1 MRCRQ
6 DCLKV
11 TGYLG
16 GAVAAVVRAYYDVD
30 KVLGIVLR
38 ADAVD
43 ELAYDGLLVSRGD
56 EHRNALAAAFE
67 IRIFPLSQEPD
78 GYVCELIR
86 IAQKKYAHYY
96 KVDLFDSAHAL
107 TSNSF
112 VILSCPEGA
121 ESNS

>member
-1 MRCRQ
+1 M
-6 DCLKV
+6 KV

-96 KVDLFDSAHAL
+96 KADLFDSAHAL

-112 VILSCPEGA
+112 VILSCPRGRGKQ
-121 ESNS
+121 